1 MEGDC
6 SLRLR
11 KIGSCIKV
19 ISGLDIA
26 KMSTGIPSSLS
37 RSLPQSAT
45 INVPSLPNY
54 FFKCQKDKI
63 FFKSVT
69 LSDLK
74 CREKTVTVSVDL

>member
-19 ISGLDIA
+19 ISVIIA

-37 RSLPQSAT
+37 RSLPQSAK
-45 INVPSLPNY
+45 INVPLLPNY
-54 FFKCQKDKI
+54 FSKCQKDKI